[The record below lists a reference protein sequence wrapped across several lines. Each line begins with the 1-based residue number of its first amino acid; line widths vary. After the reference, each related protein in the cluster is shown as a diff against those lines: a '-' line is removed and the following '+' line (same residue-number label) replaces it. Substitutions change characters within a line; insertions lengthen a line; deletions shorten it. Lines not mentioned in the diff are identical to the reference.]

1 MQAKRKLL
9 PILLVLIAAA
19 LIVTACGGGAAGQEK
34 TWFNLPATPLDVKP
48 DGTVSLYGIG
58 LPVGAVLPATLVQ
71 QLQSADVQQLQVR
84 IGANGI
90 VIYSN
95 GQELPFISWN
105 SESAKNLGAALSAAG
120 ITQMDMNQLR
130 TVGLGLNLKFP
141 PAQGQPVLDV
151 PRWRGETA
159 PPAAAAPTGQAINL
173 GISFD
178 AEGNPSALGMSPEAL
193 AAIAGGALP
202 KLDPGTLQ
210 MLSTMGM
217 NKLQISTTPTAI
229 TIVANDN
236 QPFPSLAYDAASL
249 QRLVDLAKPM
259 LQSTPDTLAT
269 IEQVAAILPNQNL
282 NLTVGFNGTPVE
294 TKLSDL
300 PVGISD
306 SGNITF
312 GGMAIPGAAIPAA
325 TLDQLKSAGIQSIG
339 IAATDGGILLAANG
353 QTLPKIT
360 YTDQGLNT
368 LANLAGAAAGVSPQM
383 ITGGLQAVTAAGLS
397 TSVALPG
404 GQAAP
409 APTEPTFAAPDL
421 GDVPIPTLRVAA
433 TVKDGQITSVGGLS
447 AEQLAALGVALPT
460 LPANVTDAL
469 KGLGAKQVDIV
480 TEPNKLRVTADGADV
495 LGMEYDQASLKAAWD
510 LAKPQLA
517 DGPLADP
524 GLQKLIEEQFL
535 PLLPGTDLKIAI
547 TLE

>member
-19 LIVTACGGGAAGQEK
+19 VIVTACGGGAAGQEK
-34 TWFNLPATPLDVKP
+34 TWFNLPAAPLDVNP
-48 DGTVSLYGIG
+48 DGTVSLYGLG
-58 LPVGAVLPATLVQ
+58 LPVGAIVPATLVQ

-90 VIYSN
+90 NLFTN
-95 GQELPFISWN
+95 GQELPFISWT
-105 SESAKNLGAALSAAG
+105 SESAKNLGSALNAAG
-120 ITQMDMNQLR
+120 ITTMDMNQLR
-130 TVGLGLNLKFP
+130 TVGLGLNLKIP
-141 PAQGQPVLDV
+141 PAQGKPVLDV

-159 PPAAAAPTGQAINL
+159 PPAAAAATGQPISL

-178 AEGNPSALGMSPEAL
+178 AEGNPSALGLSPEAL

-210 MLSTMGM
+210 MLSAMGM

-229 TIVANDN
+229 TIVANDS

-249 QRLVDLAKPM
+249 QRLVDLLKPI

-269 IEQVAAILPNQNL
+269 LEQVAAILPNQNL

-312 GGMAIPGAAIPAA
+312 GGMPIPGAAIPAA
-325 TLDQLKSAGIQSIG
+325 TLDQLKSAGIQSVG

-383 ITGGLQAVTAAGLS
+383 ITGGLQAVTSAGLS
-397 TSVALPG
+397 TSIALPG

-421 GDVPIPTLRVAA
+421 GDVPTPTLRVAA
-433 TVKDGQITSVGGLS
+433 TVKDGQITSIGGLS

-469 KGLGAKQVDIV
+469 KGLGAKQIDIV
-480 TEPNKLRVTADGADV
+480 TEPNKLRVTADGNDV
-495 LGMEYDQASLKAAWD
+495 LGMEYDQASLKSAWD

-517 DGPLADP
+517 TGALADP